1 MMKESIRHQKR
12 EKAMELLYEKYY
24 RQLFLYAVTFL
35 ESDED
40 AKDVV
45 SEAFAT
51 VWQKWR
57 EDDSL
62 QQPTSSY
69 LYMLVRNRCLDV
81 LRHNQARR
89 NYTALMELSQA
100 FYSPGE
106 TEEYEQRIEAL
117 REIIH
122 QLPEPGKSIL
132 NCTYFRKMTYQQTAD
147 LLQLSLK
154 TVKRNMLKVFK
165 IIHNSLNKELLKG

>member
-1 MMKESIRHQKR
+1 
-12 EKAMELLYEKYY
+12 
-24 RQLFLYAVTFL
+24 
-35 ESDED
+35 
-40 AKDVV
+40 
-45 SEAFAT
+45 
-51 VWQKWR
+51 
-57 EDDSL
+57 
-62 QQPTSSY
+62 
-69 LYMLVRNRCLDV
+69 
-81 LRHNQARR
+81 
-89 NYTALMELSQA
+89 MELSQA